1 MVFSSIPFLYYFL
14 PVVLV
19 LYFIAPRGLKNPVL
33 LVSSLV
39 FYGWGEPKYV
49 FLMVLTV
56 LQAYVF
62 GLLIEKKRGKFLSK
76 LYLAPEVQGK
86 GIAVKTLEFI
96 KDKAK
101 KLNKQAVY
109 LTVNKGNAR
118 AILVYEK
125 FGFKRIDSVV
135 TDIGNCFVMDDYI
148 YQLDV

>member
-19 LYFIAPRGLKNPVL
+19 LYFIAPRCLKNPVL

-62 GLLIEKKRGKFLSK
+62 GLLIEKNRGKFLSR
-76 LYLAPEVQGK
+76 LYLVLSVLLRNQILFAFLTK
-86 GIAVKTLEFI
+86 LKSKL
-96 KDKAK
+96 K
-101 KLNKQAVY
+101 K
-109 LTVNKGNAR
+109 
-118 AILVYEK
+118 
-125 FGFKRIDSVV
+125 
-135 TDIGNCFVMDDYI
+135 
-148 YQLDV
+148 